1 MLCKCTSGKLTDAAI
16 YWASGGKQIIDS
28 TEEDA
33 KAFGLIIEKQP
44 EVSTDFEVWEDNWEI
59 VMMFLRIQTQWNMS
73 FGGVVGL
80 KYEVLLLA
88 GGLFDLYNVENRQ
101 EMLEGLQLMES
112 VVLREV
118 NKEKKSGS

>member
-1 MLCKCTSGKLTDAAI
+1 MD
-16 YWASGGKQIIDS
+16 
-28 TEEDA
+28 E
-33 KAFGLIIEKQP
+33 
-44 EVSTDFEVWEDNWEI
+44 NWDI
-59 VMMFLRIQTQWNMS
+59 VMMFLRMNTQWEMS

-112 VVLREV
+112 VALVEI
-118 NKEKKSGS
+118 NKDKK